1 MTKHLFILFCIIP
14 LLSMSQEI
22 SGTWNGLLEVPG
34 AKLRVVFHVES
45 DGDAYTTK
53 MDSPDQGAFGLATDE
68 TTWENGTLTIKASAL
83 GMIYEGKWDEETEG
97 LSGTFKQGGGAF
109 PLNLSREEVKKE
121 DKKPEPRPQDPTDFP
136 YEQEEVN
143 FNVPQGGHTMTGT
156 LTIPSDGNFEQVVV
170 LISGSGPQNRNEELL
185 NHRPFLVLSDHLTR
199 QGIAVLRYD
208 DRGVGESTGDY
219 GTATSRDFANDAAAA
234 VAYLA
239 SRSDMKDKKIGLAGH
254 SEGGMIAPMV
264 ASENET
270 VDFIALLAG
279 PGIPIPEL
287 MLLQTDKIA
296 EANGGSEE
304 EREANKRASAK
315 AFSLVKEHANASK
328 EELAKILTSFLEE
341 EFATM
346 PEEQKNEIGDKGL
359 FIQQQIKTLL
369 SPWFRYFLS
378 FEPDD
383 YLSKVHCPV
392 LAVNGELDLQVTSKE
407 NLKGIQKSLEKAG
420 NRQVTIHEFKQL
432 NHLFQT
438 ATTGSPSE
446 YGEIAET
453 WNPEA
458 LSFISDWILK
468 QK

>member
-1 MTKHLFILFCIIP
+1 MPI
-14 LLSMSQEI
+14 LSMAQDI
-22 SGTWNGLLEVPG
+22 TGTWNGLLEVPG
-34 AKLRVVFHVES
+34 AKLRVVFHIES
-45 DGDAYTTK
+45 NGEEYSTK

-68 TTWENGTLTIKASAL
+68 TTWDNGTLTLKASAL
-83 GMIYEGKWDEETEG
+83 AMVYEGKWDEESEG
-97 LSGTFKQGGGAF
+97 FTGTFKQGGGAF
-109 PLNLSREEVKKE
+109 PLSLSREEVKKE
-121 DKKPEPRPQDPTDFP
+121 EEEPKPRPQDPTDFP
-136 YEQEEVN
+136 YKQEAVN
-143 FNVPQGGHTMTGT
+143 FTVPQGGHTMAGT
-156 LTIPSDGNFEQVVV
+156 LTIPSDGQFEQVVV

-208 DRGVGESTGDY
+208 DRGVGESTGKF
-219 GTATSRDFANDAAAA
+219 GTATSRDFANDASAA

-239 SRSDMKDKKIGLAGH
+239 SRSDMNGKKIGLAGH

-264 ASENET
+264 ASENEQ

-296 EANGGSEE
+296 EAGGASEE
-304 EREANKRASAK
+304 ERATNKKASAQ
-315 AFSLVKEHANASK
+315 AFSLVKKHRTAST
-328 EELAKILTSFLEE
+328 EDLSEILTSFLEE
-341 EFATM
+341 EFASLS
-346 PEEQKNEIGDKGL
+346 EEQKKEIGDKGI
-359 FIQQQIKTLL
+359 FIQQQVKTLL
-369 SPWFRYFLS
+369 TPWFRYFLT

-383 YLSKVHCPV
+383 YLSKVSCPV

-407 NLKGIQKSLEKAG
+407 NLNGIQKSLEKAR

-432 NHLFQT
+432 NHLFQKS
-438 ATTGSPSE
+438 TTGAPSE
-446 YGEIAET
+446 YADIEET
-453 WNPEA
+453 FNPEA